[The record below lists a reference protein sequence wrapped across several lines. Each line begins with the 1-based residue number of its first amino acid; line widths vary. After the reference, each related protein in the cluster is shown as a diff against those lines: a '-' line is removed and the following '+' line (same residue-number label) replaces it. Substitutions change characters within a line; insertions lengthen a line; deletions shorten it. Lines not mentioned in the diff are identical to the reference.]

1 MGERGGVR
9 RVGVRGLL
17 AAAVSVALGGATLP
31 ACTPD
36 APPAASSASTPI
48 PAHAAEQEPIAAAIA
63 ALRAAPT
70 PLESSSVHTDSST
83 GRFLILDAA
92 NEPVTGVLVNRDS
105 RGVIGEIEVL
115 AHGLRHGPHVHW
127 TSEEGAPMQAGWWH
141 HGDPVGLH
149 RRWYRPHDGGAREFV
164 GVLAGPLGGPFR
176 VEYAKDGT
184 VTSSSHDDGGKQV
197 PDSPPVDHWATYPD
211 RPAWAD
217 TPPPRR
223 PDDLPI
229 VAPN

>member
-1 MGERGGVR
+1 M
-9 RVGVRGLL
+9 
-17 AAAVSVALGGATLP
+17 SVALIGGALS

-36 APPAASSASTPI
+36 APAAAIPTSTAPT
-48 PAHAAEQEPIAAAIA
+48 PVPPHAAEQEPIAAAIT
-63 ALRAAPT
+63 ALRAAPA
-70 PLESSSVHTDSST
+70 PFESSAVHTDSST

-92 NEPVTGVLVNRDS
+92 NQPVTGVLVNRDS
-105 RGVIGEIEVL
+105 RGVITTIEVL
-115 AHGLRHGPHVHW
+115 ADGLRHGPHVHW

-184 VTSSSHDDGGKQV
+184 VSSSSHQGGDKQV
-197 PDSPPVDHWATYPD
+197 PDSPPIDHWATYPD

-217 TPPPRR
+217 TPPPHR

>member
-1 MGERGGVR
+1 
-9 RVGVRGLL
+9 
-17 AAAVSVALGGATLP
+17 VSVALGGATLP